1 MTKLLLASG
10 NPGKIRELRALLE
23 ELPLVLV
30 DLNRLGETLP
40 IEELAEGYATNA
52 QLKALTYAK
61 NSGIW
66 TLADDSGL
74 EVDALDGAPGPRS
87 ARLAGPGRSDADR
100 RRHLLE
106 LLQTHPRPW
115 RACFRCVVAL
125 ASPTGEVELA
135 EGMCEGEIIPEERG
149 THGFGYDPLFK
160 LFEIEKTMAQL
171 SMKEKN
177 RLSHRAHAVKAILPT
192 LKKKLEIM

>member
-1 MTKLLLASG
+1 MTKLLLAIG
-10 NPGKIRELRALLE
+10 NPGKIRELRSLLE

-30 DLNRLGETLP
+30 DLSLLGETLP
-40 IEELAEGYATNA
+40 IEELEEGYATNA

-87 ARLAGPGRSDADR
+87 ARLAGPGCSDADR

-106 LLQTHPRPW
+106 LLRTHPRPW

-125 ASPTGEVELA
+125 ASPTGEVVLA
-135 EGMCEGEIIPEERG
+135 EGRCEGEIIPEERG
-149 THGFGYDPLFK
+149 THGFGYDPIFK
-160 LFEIEKTMAQL
+160 LFEIDKTVAQL
-171 SMKEKN
+171 TMKEKN
-177 RLSHRAHAVKAILPT
+177 RLSHRANAVKAILPT